1 VCVLPLVT
9 QDTANLINRRVVRRV
24 GRGLGVVIWVRQVE
38 GAAAESMK
46 LRVAG
51 MEGEVTADSRLP
63 WKRLLKEILPNG
75 MILTE

>member
-1 VCVLPLVT
+1 M
-9 QDTANLINRRVVRRV
+9 VRRA
-24 GRGLGVVIWVRQVE
+24 GRGLGLVIWVRQVE
-38 GAAAESMK
+38 GAAGESMK

-75 MILTE
+75 LILTE

>member
-1 VCVLPLVT
+1 
-9 QDTANLINRRVVRRV
+9 
-24 GRGLGVVIWVRQVE
+24 LGVVIWVRQVE

-63 WKRLLKEILPNG
+63 WKRLLKEIFPNG
-75 MILTE
+75 MIPTE

>member
-1 VCVLPLVT
+1 M
-9 QDTANLINRRVVRRV
+9 VRRL

-46 LRVAG
+46 LRVVG

-63 WKRLLKEILPNG
+63 WKRLLKEILPSG
-75 MILTE
+75 IILTE